1 MYARTEL
8 RAGQGEPGLQE
19 EGKEAAAEV
28 GVVRAYDYLWY
39 PEVALQCEGPE
50 RMLLPGGRGYQGR
63 GMAMNEKARSGYYL

>member
-28 GVVRAYDYLWY
+28 GVVRAYDYLW
-39 PEVALQCEGPE
+39 
-50 RMLLPGGRGYQGR
+50 
-63 GMAMNEKARSGYYL
+63 